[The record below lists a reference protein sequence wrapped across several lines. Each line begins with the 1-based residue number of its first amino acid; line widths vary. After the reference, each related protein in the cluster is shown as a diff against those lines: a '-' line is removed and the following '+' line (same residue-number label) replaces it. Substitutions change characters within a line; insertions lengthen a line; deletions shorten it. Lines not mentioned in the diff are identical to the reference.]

1 MGSFAPV
8 AQTTALTLLEDLLT
22 AERAL
27 RHTAEL
33 ERDTLRRVVSE
44 IAEALAP
51 ELLEGHLRQG
61 ADPAHWPASRW
72 QAAVPQLLSAS
83 WRRLEQEDDSRT
95 RQAREAAQLAQRQL
109 AEAKARESTVR
120 AELQAALQQLT
131 QVRAQLTTT
140 QAQLAAL
147 PAPAAIVIDMP
158 PALPV
163 AATAPPANH
172 TPAAAPSSPAKA
184 QAAYPPPPILPPTPP
199 PTFRQPDYYSR
210 DARLLYLL
218 GRTGRA
224 RRPWLLTGLGQYEGL
239 PGNSGALPRCIKR
252 LAQSDLVEELS
263 PKSINVRLLRL
274 TPTGA
279 TTYQV
284 LFQEPPQPS
293 ELTALLEQHQP
304 DGLEHAALVLT
315 AAQALEDCGMQVMV
329 MPPRVDLPGGR
340 VIAAD
345 LRVCW
350 PETGECQ
357 VVEVERGFGPATKR
371 TAKWRNLL
379 TYQGAVC
386 VIGPNMTVVTQL
398 VEEVVALGQPGRVYG
413 SDLDALHKQKP
424 KDQNATTSIW
434 RWALERVVQP

>member
-8 AQTTALTLLEDLLT
+8 AQTTALTLLDDLLA

-27 RHTAEL
+27 RHAAEM
-33 ERDTLRRVVSE
+33 ERDTYRRVMGE
-44 IAEALAP
+44 LAEALAP
-51 ELLEGHLRQG
+51 ELLEQQLRQG
-61 ADPAHWPASRW
+61 DDPARWPASRW
-72 QAAVPQLLSAS
+72 QATVPELLSAS
-83 WRRLEQEDDSRT
+83 WRRLEQQDGSRT
-95 RQAREAAQLAQRQL
+95 RQAREATQLAQQQL
-109 AEAKARESTVR
+109 AEAKAREHTAR

-131 QVRAQLTTT
+131 QVRAQLATT
-140 QAQLAAL
+140 QAQLDARSVPPVVDTP
-147 PAPAAIVIDMP
+147 PAPVAVA
-158 PALPV
+158 PAD
-163 AATAPPANH
+163 AQPADR
-172 TPAAAPSSPAKA
+172 PQP
-184 QAAYPPPPILPPTPP
+184 AYPPPPILPSPPP
-199 PTFRQPDYYSR
+199 PTFRQPDYYPR

-224 RRPWLLTGLGQYEGL
+224 RRPWLLSGLGQYEGL

-252 LAQSDLVEELS
+252 LVQSDLVEELS

-274 TPTGA
+274 TPAGA
-279 TTYQV
+279 TTYQA

-315 AAQALEDCGMQVMV
+315 AAQALEDCGAQVTV

-350 PETGECQ
+350 PETDECQ
-357 VVEVERGFGPATKR
+357 VVEVERGLGPATKR

-379 TYQGAVC
+379 TYQGAVY
-386 VIGPNMTVVTQL
+386 VVGPNMTVVARL

-424 KDQNATTSIW
+424 KDQNATASTW

>member
-1 MGSFAPV
+1 MGSIAPV
-8 AQTTALTLLEDLLT
+8 AQNTALTLLDDLLT

-27 RHTAEL
+27 RYTAET
-33 ERDTLRRVVSE
+33 ERDTYRRVVSE

-51 ELLEGHLRQG
+51 ELLEGSLRQG
-61 ADPAHWPASRW
+61 DDPGHWPASRW
-72 QAAVPQLLSAS
+72 QTVVPELLSAS

-109 AEAKARESTVR
+109 AEAKAREHTVR
-120 AELQAALQQLT
+120 AELQAAFQQLV
-131 QVRAQLTTT
+131 QLRAQLTTT
-140 QAQLAAL
+140 QTQLAAL
-147 PAPAAIVIDMP
+147 PAPMPAPIVIDMP
-158 PALPV
+158 PALPAV
-163 AATAPPANH
+163 TAAPSANN
-172 TPAAAPSSPAKA
+172 TPAAAPPPPSKA
-184 QAAYPPPPILPPTPP
+184 QAVYPPPPILPPTPP
-199 PTFRQPDYYSR
+199 PTFRQPDYYPR

-239 PGNSGALPRCIKR
+239 PGNSGALPRSISR
-252 LAQSDLVEELS
+252 LAHSGLIEVLKPQLLKVD
-263 PKSINVRLLRL
+263 LLRL

-279 TTYQV
+279 ITYQA
-284 LFQEPPQPS
+284 LFQEAPQPS

-315 AAQALEDCGMQVMV
+315 AAQAVEDCGVQVTV

-357 VVEVERGFGPATKR
+357 VVEVERGLGPATKR

-379 TYQGAVC
+379 TYQGAV
-386 VIGPNMTVVTQL
+386 VVVGPNMTVVTQL
-398 VEEVVALGQPGRVYG
+398 VEEVVALGQPGRVFG
-413 SDLDALHKQKP
+413 SDLDALHKQKGP
-424 KDQNATTSIW
+424 NATASTW